1 MLEPH
6 SKTGTTH
13 THIQHTHAVPIVTIK
28 YHSHAISAPSI
39 FDTNS
44 DVFAVC
50 LCVYGRYRNGNVC
63 DCVLLP

>member
-39 FDTNS
+39 FDTDS
-44 DVFAVC
+44 DVVAVC